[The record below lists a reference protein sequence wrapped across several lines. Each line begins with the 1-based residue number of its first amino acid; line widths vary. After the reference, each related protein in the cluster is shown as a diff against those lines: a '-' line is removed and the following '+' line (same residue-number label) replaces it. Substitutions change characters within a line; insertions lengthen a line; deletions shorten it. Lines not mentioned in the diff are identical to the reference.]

1 MSDLR
6 FLRTLAEC
14 SADEAMDL
22 VESYDG
28 YESLDEDFDEYGDLT
43 EAFFKKSD
51 DKQKKKAETIGNKMV
66 QYLNQGN
73 QKKANKEAA
82 KLTKILKL
90 KPIKLPAPIMSAL
103 KKCTDSM
110 NQVHAK
116 IYKATHKSKNESAD
130 FDYEDFLEEG
140 CGDDTMD
147 EKGLDPSDL
156 NKKIPQRKIDK
167 MKYDLQRKGEQRYGR
182 TSMKDESYAGLRS
195 IAEGSTTWSDMHS
208 QAQQFGTA
216 RPGAGFDDWED
227 DSCPYTGEPEEMD
240 EFPRSG
246 NFDEFGKICV
256 GQSCTNEDVELF
268 ESIERSVYLDES
280 AVGYVDEGEF
290 QIFCESYCDALA
302 DEFTSI
308 LENATYAY
316 DDAAEYDSFV
326 DALTEAVDI
335 LLAEAAYA
343 MTDDDD
349 IVEALS
355 NAKDVGFSGNAAYA
369 QSRSTHS
376 PKRGAAV
383 KARMRKA
390 TAAMKSIASN
400 MGARGKSA
408 AKYAAYKASSAA
420 SAVRK
425 GVGTKAMVARDRAAI
440 AGQKMKVG
448 ARALKRSASAA
459 ASNAS
464 RKIHSAAMKAKYN
477 MKDTKSRVRT
487 ATMSDDQLQSKYSYN
502 YDSDHTL
509 AHQPG
514 RNREER
520 RKNGERGMSNFGRK
534 KRLHADAADEYDFEM
549 VEECVTD
556 PVAFSGFL
564 SETFD

>member
-1 MSDLR
+1 MSDLQ

-14 SADEAMDL
+14 STDEAADL

-28 YESLDEDFDEYGDLT
+28 YDMLDEDFDEYGDLT

-156 NKKIPQRKIDK
+156 NKKIPQRKVDK

-240 EFPRSG
+240 GFPRGG
-246 NFDEFGKICV
+246 NFSEFEGLNFQECCDSIIYPD
-256 GQSCTNEDVELF
+256 TDDLRLF
-268 ESIERSVYLDES
+268 EAAENGYLDES
-280 AVGYVDEGEF
+280 AGYDISECDF
-290 QIFCESYCDALA
+290 QAFCESYCNALA
-302 DEFTSI
+302 NNYVDVLVETAEEIGDSDEFSDFADT
-308 LENATYAY
+308 LE
-316 DDAAEYDSFV
+316 ESFS
-326 DALTEAVDI
+326 ALLV
-335 LLAEAAYA
+335 EAAYA
-343 MTDDDD
+343 MTGDENLIDDDYD
-349 IVEALS
+349 EAVDG
-355 NAKDVGFSGNAAYA
+355 AVA
-369 QSRSTHS
+369 QN
-376 PKRGAAV
+376 RGASRLQHAAATMKRV
-383 KARMRKA
+383 AGATGAKA
-390 TAAMKSIASN
+390 S
-400 MGARGKSA
+400 SA
-408 AKYAAYKASSAA
+408 AKYATAKARQTASSI
-420 SAVRK
+420 RK
-425 GVGTKAMVARDRAAI
+425 NVGTKAMVARDRAAI
-440 AGQKMKVG
+440 AGQKVKVR
-448 ARALKRSASAA
+448 ARALKRNATATANRAA
-459 ASNAS
+459 AAAN
-464 RKIHSAAMKAKYN
+464 RKIHMATLKAKN
-477 MKDTKSRVRT
+477 GIRGIKSSRAV
-487 ATMSDDQLQSKYSYN
+487 AKMSDAQKDARYSYN

-549 VEECVTD
+549 VEECVAD